1 LNFESQNLALAN
13 INNREIIMETTKSDL
28 LESCSPSLE
37 TLQPEQNLII
47 KRPARD
53 TAFTLTGQSLEL
65 ACVVEA
71 RNDPM
76 GRYAGEV
83 YHPVTAEMQ
92 SKITQPMRGVRFHSA
107 LSQTSELF
115 ILAQKLATTSRPD
128 CPWALSM
135 ALALDTPPGTWFRL
149 SADRDNDRYSHEIVD
164 LPPVENLEWAD
175 FQSVLET
182 TLSDNI
188 ITSLDAPVLKRM
200 SKPKV
205 SKGNNW
211 DGVYFD
217 V

>member
-1 LNFESQNLALAN
+1 MSKVKDENGNDKLSLFEQCVPVEN
-13 INNREIIMETTKSDL
+13 IFQEEA
-28 LESCSPSLE
+28 P
-37 TLQPEQNLII
+37 PVI

-53 TAFTLTGQSLEL
+53 TAFTLTGQSLKL
-65 ACVVEA
+65 ACVVKA
-71 RNDPM
+71 LNDPM

-83 YHPVTAEMQ
+83 YHPVTADMQ

-135 ALALDTPPGTWFRL
+135 ALALDTLPGTWFRL